1 MTGPGSNLSKSGRPA
16 SEPLTVRQ
24 REAAAY
30 IADLSIS
37 LRNTAHICALPF
49 LSHLLDMVF
58 YEAYTA
64 AHGTAPFL
72 SQLSRD
78 PQANDTI

>member
-1 MTGPGSNLSKSGRPA
+1 MLTGSGKGSGSPPEGDNAK
-16 SEPLTVRQ
+16 LTSQQ

-37 LRNTAHICALPF
+37 LRNTAQNCGMPF
-49 LSHLLDMVF
+49 LAHLLDMAF

-64 AHGTAPFL
+64 AHGTAPIV
-72 SQLSRD
+72 S
-78 PQANDTI
+78 PQAKDTI